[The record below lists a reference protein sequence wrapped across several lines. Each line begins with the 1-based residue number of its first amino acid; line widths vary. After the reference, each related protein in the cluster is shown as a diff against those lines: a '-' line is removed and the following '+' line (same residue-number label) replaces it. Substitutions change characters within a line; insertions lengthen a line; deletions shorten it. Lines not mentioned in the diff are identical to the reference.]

1 MTSLLEMAK
10 DAPVLS
16 IETGEVLLQQG
27 DPADRIFVLKQRA
40 VHITKDG
47 TSICTIKSP
56 GSAFGEIATL
66 LGIPST
72 ATVTATMDSSF
83 VVIENPLASL
93 KQNPEFSLELA
104 KLLAHRLR
112 WLTMTYSEEIDD
124 GESVFWASR

>member
-1 MTSLLEMAK
+1 MTSLLEIAK
-10 DAPVLS
+10 DAPVVS
-16 IETGEVLLQQG
+16 IPKGDVLLQQG
-27 DPADRIFVLKQRA
+27 KVGNRIFILKQGA
-40 VHITKDG
+40 VHITRDG

-56 GSAFGEIATL
+56 GSAFGEISTL

-72 ATVTATMDSSF
+72 ATATATADSSF
-83 VVIENPLASL
+83 VVIDNPLDTL
-93 KQNPEFSLELA
+93 KQNPEFCLEIA